1 MIDTDNLVSNEKD
14 VTNKACAVT
23 TSDDVHINAQ
33 ASSDNVTHQSSNMFT
48 RLFRRFTKEKQPVQL
63 NTPENVKVI
72 TQKPELSQDQKMVNA
87 ILDSAINVV
96 YDKHVIK
103 VKVLD
108 SEMLPKEF
116 VGFIGKHADLLLK
129 LRLQNIYNF
138 YFGFLYEQT
147 LVKTIHQVEK
157 WHNDK
162 NAHEIIIIKMI
173 ANYFDYFLKLLFEND
188 HLLQLL
194 QQKQFLYN
202 LLIIYNNKM
211 NLKDP
216 INEDWTLVMQKFTP
230 IMLTECYRIYDKFDI
245 KTCTIIDLLA
255 LTIQFKQV
263 SLFSSVCIN
272 NRYAITDEQIKKF
285 IDKQSVMMYD
295 ERYIN
300 DLLNAGNSIY
310 FNQIYCKYHSGVHKC
325 CSQDDIIRTID
336 CLKAYSSM
344 RQQNNIELDI
354 DNIRL
359 NGYRQFI
366 EDYQKVDDPVIQ
378 KICKK
383 LLTAQD

>member
-1 MIDTDNLVSNEKD
+1 MIDTDNLVGNEEN
-14 VTNKACAVT
+14 VTNKANAIVAPK
-23 TSDDVHINAQ
+23 SIHVNAQ
-33 ASSDNVTHQSSNMFT
+33 TNSNKVIHRSNNMFT
-48 RLFRRFTKEKQPVQL
+48 RLFRHFTKEKQSVQL

-72 TQKPELSQDQKMVNA
+72 TKKPELSQDQKMVNA

-108 SEMLPKEF
+108 SEMLLKEF

-230 IMLTECYRIYDKFDI
+230 IMLTECYRIYNQFNI
-245 KTCTIIDLLA
+245 EACTIIDSLA
-255 LTIQFKQV
+255 LTINFRQA
-263 SLFSSVCIN
+263 SLFSSIHISDGC
-272 NRYAITDEQIKKF
+272 TLTKDKEIKKF
-285 IDKQSVMMYD
+285 INKQSAMMYEKD
-295 ERYIN
+295 YIE
-300 DLLNAGNSIY
+300 DLLDAGDLLY
-310 FNQIYCKYHSGVHKC
+310 FNQNGSYRSVYKC
-325 CSQDDIIRTID
+325 SSQDDIIRAID
-336 CLKAYSSM
+336 YLKAYSDICH
-344 RQQNNIELDI
+344 QNNIELNI

-366 EDYQKVDDPVIQ
+366 IDYQKIDDPFVQ
-378 KICKK
+378 KVCKK